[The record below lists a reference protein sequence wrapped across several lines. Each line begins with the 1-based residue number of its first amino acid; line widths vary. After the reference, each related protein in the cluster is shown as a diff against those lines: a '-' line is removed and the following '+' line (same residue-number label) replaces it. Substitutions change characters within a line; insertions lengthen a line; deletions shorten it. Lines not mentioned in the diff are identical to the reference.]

1 MFRDATRTGDNPA
14 DSTRSGSAPHT
25 VRYVKDRGFRK
36 FVTVL
41 AGLAVIYFGTAGR
54 SPEEGRGIS
63 GGLVVLALLAA
74 LLVWHLTR
82 PGDKTVK

>member
-1 MFRDATRTGDNPA
+1 M
-14 DSTRSGSAPHT
+14 
-25 VRYVKDRGFRK
+25 
-36 FVTVL
+36 L
-41 AGLAVIYFGTAGR
+41 AGLAVIYFGSAGR

-63 GGLVVLALLAA
+63 GGVVVLALLAA

>member
-1 MFRDATRTGDNPA
+1 MDDPSKT
-14 DSTRSGSAPHT
+14 SRSGVVLPT
-25 VRYVKDRGFRK
+25 VRYVKDQGFRK
-36 FVTVL
+36 VVTVL
-41 AGLAVIYFGTAGR
+41 AGLAVIYFGSAGR

-63 GGLVVLALLAA
+63 GGVIVLALLAA

>member
-1 MFRDATRTGDNPA
+1 MRT
-14 DSTRSGSAPHT
+14 
-25 VRYVKDRGFRK
+25 

-41 AGLAVIYFGTAGR
+41 AGLAVIYFGTTGR
-54 SPEEGRGIS
+54 SEGDGRGVS

-74 LLVWHLTR
+74 LLVWHLTK

>member
-1 MFRDATRTGDNPA
+1 M
-14 DSTRSGSAPHT
+14 
-25 VRYVKDRGFRK
+25 KDRGMRT

-41 AGLAVIYFGTAGR
+41 AGLAVIYFGTTGR
-54 SPEEGRGIS
+54 SEEDGRGVS

-74 LLVWHLTR
+74 LLVWHLTK

>member
-1 MFRDATRTGDNPA
+1 M
-14 DSTRSGSAPHT
+14 
-25 VRYVKDRGFRK
+25 KDRGMRT

-41 AGLAVIYFGTAGR
+41 AGLAVIYFGTTGR
-54 SPEEGRGIS
+54 SEEDGSGVS

-74 LLVWHLTR
+74 LLVWHLTK

>member
-1 MFRDATRTGDNPA
+1 MRA
-14 DSTRSGSAPHT
+14 
-25 VRYVKDRGFRK
+25 VRDRGIRK
-36 FVTVL
+36 LLAAL

-54 SPEEGRGIS
+54 SAEEGRGIS

-82 PGDKTVK
+82 PGGDAVK

>member
-1 MFRDATRTGDNPA
+1 MP
-14 DSTRSGSAPHT
+14 T
-25 VRYVKDRGFRK
+25 VPDVKDRGLRT

-41 AGLAVIYFGTAGR
+41 AGLAVIYFGSAGR

-63 GGLVVLALLAA
+63 GGVVVLALLAA